1 MVDLS
6 IETQEYGLGLFIDI
20 YPFDGWGDTEED
32 GERIYRQA
40 AADRS
45 KVFLSGL
52 EHFVPSHSAPWR
64 TPIKWVAYQIAK
76 LHPANYYA
84 KKLDNFAKRTPYEN
98 SRYVGCTNWADSPRQ
113 RVDKT
118 LLETI
123 SWRFEDEDFAI
134 PVGYDAILRKEYGD
148 YMQLPPEEDRV
159 GHHYYKAYR
168 KDS

>member
-1 MVDLS
+1 
-6 IETQEYGLGLFIDI
+6 
-20 YPFDGWGDTEED
+20 
-32 GERIYRQA
+32 
-40 AADRS
+40 
-45 KVFLSGL
+45 
-52 EHFVPSHSAPWR
+52 
-64 TPIKWVAYQIAK
+64 
-76 LHPANYYA
+76 
-84 KKLDNFAKRTPYEN
+84 
-98 SRYVGCTNWADSPRQ
+98 
-113 RVDKT
+113 VDKT

>member
-1 MVDLS
+1 M
-6 IETQEYGLGLFIDI
+6 
-20 YPFDGWGDTEED
+20 
-32 GERIYRQA
+32 
-40 AADRS
+40 
-45 KVFLSGL
+45 
-52 EHFVPSHSAPWR
+52 
-64 TPIKWVAYQIAK
+64 
-76 LHPANYYA
+76 
-84 KKLDNFAKRTPYEN
+84 
-98 SRYVGCTNWADSPRQ
+98 GCTSWADSPRQ